1 MLKATETTVATDV
14 GRQRRD
20 NEDSSYASGSVFV
33 VADGMGG
40 AQSGE
45 VASKI
50 VVDAFSSGL
59 PETGTAEERLAVVV
73 QRANREIHERSRSE
87 AANAGMGTTVTAAY
101 LDGDAIAIAHVG
113 DSRAYLLRDGELR
126 RLTEDHSLV
135 EELVRGGR
143 LTEEEAAEH
152 PQRSVITR
160 ALGIEPLVEIDTWTY
175 PLRPGDVVLLCSDG
189 LTSMVSE
196 QQLQRVVVA
205 APTLNEAAQRLIG
218 AANEAG
224 GRDNI
229 TVVLFRVT
237 RAGREDASLDQPTVI
252 TTPVAAPRP
261 VPTRAQISP
270 RPVRRARV
278 QGFKPQLPAG
288 FVQPAEH
295 ERHFGLLGKTVAAFT
310 ALAVVLSL
318 IAAGGYLASR
328 QLFFLGTDSQ
338 GTVVVY
344 RGFPYVLPFGIHM
357 YETFY
362 VSGVPASTIPVDRR
376 ATLLDHA
383 MRAQNNAISLVNALE
398 LGQISR

>member
-113 DSRAYLLRDGELR
+113 DSRAYLLRGGELR

>member
-1 MLKATETTVATDV
+1 MLRAAETTVATDV

-20 NEDSSYASGSVFV
+20 NEDSSYANGSVFV

-59 PETGTAEERLAVVV
+59 PEAGTAEERLAVVV

-87 AANAGMGTTVTAAY
+87 AANAGMGTTVTAAC
-101 LDGDAIAIAHVG
+101 LDGDAVAIAHVG

-135 EELVRGGR
+135 EELLRGGR

-160 ALGIEPLVEIDTWTY
+160 ALGIEPIVEIDTWTY

-189 LTSMVSE
+189 LTSMISE
-196 QQLQRVVVA
+196 QQLQGVIVA
-205 APTLNEAAQRLIG
+205 APTLNEAAQRLID

-229 TVVLFRVT
+229 TVVLFRAA
-237 RAGREDASLDQPTVI
+237 RAGREDASLHQPTVI
-252 TTPVAAPRP
+252 TTPAAAARP
-261 VPTRAQISP
+261 APTRAQINP

-278 QGFKPQLPAG
+278 QGFKPHIPAG
-288 FVQPAEH
+288 FVQPAER
-295 ERHFGLLGKTVAAFT
+295 ERRFGLLGKTVAAFT

-318 IAAGGYLASR
+318 IGAGGYLASR

-338 GTVVVY
+338 GTVVIY
-344 RGFPYVLPFGIHM
+344 RGFPYSLPLGIHM
-357 YETFY
+357 YELFY

-376 ATLLDHA
+376 GTLLDHA
-383 MRAQNNAISLVNALE
+383 MRAQNNAESLVNAIE